1 MPGGGPAGSW
11 WKAGA
16 DGSGSNGAAL
26 TSVIPLVCAD
36 MPTPAAIAAAA
47 NNCFR
52 FIVRVPPQ
60 TFTTLF
66 TSCLAG
72 YAEITNGAHHAA
84 ALPL

>member
-1 MPGGGPAGSW
+1 
-11 WKAGA
+11 
-16 DGSGSNGAAL
+16 
-26 TSVIPLVCAD
+26 
-36 MPTPAAIAAAA
+36 MPTPAAIAATA

-72 YAEITNGAHHAA
+72 YAETTNGAHHAT